1 MNLGHVILASM
12 KHVEATLLFVF
23 EHSASASGLKPSQN
37 ETTTQILHRLGQAR
51 DDAREKFANLY
62 QGMNGDMRK
71 TDDVELAIEASD
83 QSLFL
88 VSLIEVRPYLS
99 SIPMNGTNTVV

>member
-1 MNLGHVILASM
+1 
-12 KHVEATLLFVF
+12 
-23 EHSASASGLKPSQN
+23 
-37 ETTTQILHRLGQAR
+37 
-51 DDAREKFANLY
+51 
-62 QGMNGDMRK
+62 MNGDMRK